1 MKAWY
6 EMSESINGI
15 PVTRYVA
22 SWYIAGGRPNIHAV
36 RDWLRSL
43 VINGRNLTD
52 DEVELIAECTV
63 NGKLELQELAKKF

>member
-22 SWYIAGGRPNIHAV
+22 SWYIAGGKQNIHAV
-36 RDWLRSL
+36 REWLKSL
-43 VINGRNLTD
+43 VINDRHLTN
-52 DEVELIAECTV
+52 DEVELIAMCTV
-63 NGKLELQELAKKF
+63 TGKLELQESAKKF

>member
-22 SWYIAGGRPNIHAV
+22 SWYIAGGKQNIHKV
-36 RDWLRSL
+36 REWLKSL
-43 VINGRNLTD
+43 VINDRHLTNE
-52 DEVELIAECTV
+52 EVELIAMCTV
-63 NGKLELQELAKKF
+63 TGKLELQESAKKF